1 MDCQIIFYM
10 SLKTGYCEK
19 AVRRKLSGSGFNIA
33 TVSSAATVRDLGKCL
48 ADAVNKYD
56 LIVIVGG
63 LSKSGNDNIVQVLSH
78 AFSRSNAN
86 LNIKKMLNPNINGDN
101 GYILESG
108 EQIILVL
115 PDEPESLEP
124 MLSNSLIKYI
134 STFFNVSYSRP
145 EKKPDLEPLIKIK
158 EDGILSTVH
167 EQMITPKDKS
177 KKSRGYTWLYV
188 LAAMAAII
196 TVGVIICDIVILKLI

>member
-19 AVRRKLSGSGFNIA
+19 AVKKKLSCSEFNVA
-33 TVSSAATVRDLGKCL
+33 AVSSAATVKDLGKCL

-63 LSKSGNDNIVQVLSH
+63 LSKNGNDNIVQVLSH

-86 LNIKKMLNPNINGDN
+86 LNIKKMLNPNKNGDS

-134 STFFNVSYSRP
+134 STFFNVNYSRP
-145 EKKPDLEPLIKIK
+145 EKKPGLESFIKIK
-158 EDGILSTVH
+158 EDGILSTAH
-167 EQMITPKDKS
+167 EQMIPSKDKN
-177 KKSRGYTWLYV
+177 KKSRNNTWLYV
-188 LAAMAAII
+188 LAAIAAII
-196 TVGVIICDIVILKLI
+196 TVGVIICDIVIL

>member
-19 AVRRKLSGSGFNIA
+19 AVRKKLSYSEFNVA
-33 TVSSAATVRDLGKCL
+33 AVSSAATVRDLGKCL

-115 PDEPESLEP
+115 PDEPGSLEP

-134 STFFNVSYSRP
+134 STFFNVNYSRP
-145 EKKPDLEPLIKIK
+145 EKKPELEPLIEIK
-158 EDGILSTVH
+158 EDGILSTAH

-177 KKSRGYTWLYV
+177 KKSRSYTWLYV
-188 LAAMAAII
+188 LAAIAAII

>member
-19 AVRRKLSGSGFNIA
+19 AVRQRLSGSGFNVA
-33 TVSSAATVRDLGKCL
+33 AVSSAATVKDLGKGL

-56 LIVIVGG
+56 LVVIIGG

-78 AFSRSNAN
+78 AFSRSNTN
-86 LNIKKMLNPNINGDN
+86 LKIKKMLNPNTKGDN

-115 PDEPESLEP
+115 PDEPDSLEP

-145 EKKPDLEPLIKIK
+145 EKAPELEPLIKIK
-158 EDGILSTVH
+158 DDGILSTVH
-167 EQMITPKDKS
+167 EQVITPKNKN
-177 KKSRGYTWLYV
+177 KKSRCKTWLYV
-188 LAAMAAII
+188 IAAIAALI
-196 TVGVIICDIVILKLI
+196 TVGVILCDLLILS